1 MKRITYILL
10 SALAFAGCQG
20 SKVTTARSKADFGKG
35 WQFTKDSTAGT
46 WQNVS
51 LPHTANVE
59 KLVPIKQFQGDSWYK
74 KDFEVNASAQQN
86 KVFLYFEGVMHDVEI
101 WVNGKA
107 VARHKGGYTP
117 FTVDVSTWV
126 KFGLQNS
133 VALKVNNEDNPTI
146 PPGKPLAELDF
157 NYYGGVYRN
166 VYLITTNK
174 LHITDAVAAQ
184 KPAGGGLFLHFD
196 KVDRSSAIGTLK
208 TNVKNEFDTARDV
221 QLKAVLKDV
230 NGKKQEFISDKVT
243 IAPFQDADILQDI
256 AVAAPKLWSVTDPQQ
271 YELEVSI
278 ISGGKVTDS
287 YTTKTGIRKAE
298 VKEDGFYLN
307 GEKLFING
315 TNRHQEYPYLGY
327 AISDEAQYRDA
338 VKIKSAGFDFVRLS
352 HYPQSEAFLAACD
365 ELGILVMDC
374 ISGWQFFGDTAFQ
387 NNSYQ
392 EIRDLARRDRNH
404 PSVIIW
410 EVSLNES
417 NMSED
422 YMKMANEVLR
432 EELPFKDI
440 LTAGWM
446 DNPNYDLFIPA
457 RQHGQA
463 PDYQIDY
470 SKGNRKILI
479 AEYGDWEYYA
489 QNAGFNQTAF
499 GGLKEE
505 ERTSRQYRNS
515 GEKRL
520 LQQAFNFQE
529 AYNSN
534 LKGKNTI
541 GQANWLMFDYNR
553 GYSPDLETSGISDI
567 FRLPK
572 FAYYFYQSQ
581 RPASQKLDKE
591 VVQGSMVYIASYWNE
606 QSNPKVTL
614 YSNCDEVA
622 LYLDGKLVAK
632 QKPVRN
638 AFSDELQY
646 PPFTFDLG
654 KFTAG
659 TLKAVGYINGKEVAQ
674 YELKT
679 PGKAAKIILEADLS
693 GKAVNKDK
701 PDTIFIYA
709 KIVDE
714 NGTVL
719 PDSAVPV
726 TFTLEGANAALVGGT
741 TITADA
747 GIAATLLRTENLN
760 NTIKIKA
767 SAAGLP
773 TAILE
778 VK

>member
-1 MKRITYILL
+1 MKKITYILL

-20 SKVTTARSKADFGKG
+20 TKVTTARSKADFGKG
-35 WQFTKDSTAGT
+35 WQFTKDSLKGPWET
-46 WQNVS
+46 VS

-59 KLVPIKQFQGDSWYK
+59 KLVPVKQFQGDSWYK
-74 KDFEVNASAQQN
+74 KDFEVNASAQEN

-133 VALKVNNEDNPTI
+133 VALKVNNEDDPTI

-157 NYYGGVYRN
+157 NYYSGVYRN

-184 KPAGGGLFLHFD
+184 KTAGGGLFLHFD
-196 KVDRSSAIGTLK
+196 AVDKSNATGTLK
-208 TNVKNEFDTARDV
+208 TNVKNEFDTARGV
-221 QLKAVLKDV
+221 QLKAVFKDAD
-230 NGKKQEFISDKVT
+230 GKKQEFTSDKVT
-243 IAPFQDADILQDI
+243 IAPFKDVDILQNI
-256 AVAAPKLWSVTDPQQ
+256 TVTNPKLWSVTDPQL

-278 ISGGKVTDS
+278 ISEGAVTDS
-287 YTTKTGIRKAE
+287 YTTTTGIRKAE
-298 VKEDGFYLN
+298 IKEDGFYLN

-374 ISGWQFFGDTAFQ
+374 ISGWQFFGDATFQ

-417 NMSED
+417 NMSEA
-422 YMKMANEVLR
+422 YMKRANEVLR

-446 DNPNYDLFIPA
+446 DNANYDLFIPA

-463 PDYQIDY
+463 PDYWTKYD
-470 SKGNRKILI
+470 KRKILI

-534 LKGKNTI
+534 LKGKSTI
-541 GQANWLMFDYNR
+541 GHANWLMFDYNR
-553 GYSPDLETSGISDI
+553 GYNPDLETSGISDI

-581 RPASQKLDKE
+581 RPAAQKLNAA
-591 VVQGSMVYIASYWNE
+591 VAQGPMVYIASYWNE
-606 QSNPKVTL
+606 QSNPKVTV

-632 QKPVRN
+632 QKPVRD
-638 AFSDELQY
+638 AFSDVLQY
-646 PPFTFDLG
+646 PPFAFNLGTFKPG
-654 KFTAG
+654 A
-659 TLKAVGYINGKEVAQ
+659 LKAVGYINGKEVAQ
-674 YELKT
+674 YEVKT
-679 PGKAAKIILEADLS
+679 PGKAAKIILEADIS
-693 GKAVNKDK
+693 GKVVNKDK
-701 PDTIFIYA
+701 PDTIFVYA

-719 PDSAVPV
+719 PDSAAPV
-726 TFTLEGANAALVGGT
+726 TFSLEGKNGVLEGGN
-741 TITADA
+741 TIPADA
-747 GIAATLLRTENLN
+747 GIAVTLLRTENLN

-767 SAAGLP
+767 SVAGLP